1 MIYHCIQ
8 QLSQAGFVLLHSLQP
23 RSNLVPGT
31 SLQSVMTFV
40 NSCLRVRGRDLLCW
54 NVGEQDQIAR
64 LLWVNLFYQ
73 QLAQEPIRKPLLV
86 HAQQGQLHVDCGDTR
101 LMVLDLARLNTALS
115 TVTVV
120 PIDQQDLYPEWQLI
134 KSNSQLID
142 LLEFD
147 NSAELAIR
155 IAPNQQ
161 WAEWF
166 EIGDKT
172 TALHLH
178 DIAVRID
185 LMQQYIDQQSAEFEF
200 TESWMREPV
209 AWQTQLG

>member
-1 MIYHCIQ
+1 MTYHCIQ
-8 QLSQAGFVLLHSLQP
+8 QLAQAGFVMLHSCQS

-31 SLQSVMTFV
+31 SLQSVIAFV
-40 NSCLRVRGRDLLCW
+40 NSCVQGRGRDLLHW
-54 NVGEQDQIAR
+54 NAGEQDQIAR

-73 QLAQEPIRKPLLV
+73 RLAQEPIRKPLLV
-86 HAQQGQLHVDCGDTR
+86 HAHQGQLHVDCGDTR
-101 LMVLDLARLNTALS
+101 LMVLDLAQQNTALS

-120 PIDQQDLYPEWQLI
+120 PVNQQDLYPEWQLI
-134 KSNSQLID
+134 KTNSQLIN

-178 DIAVRID
+178 DIAVRIG

-200 TESWMREPV
+200 TESWMRKPIY
-209 AWQTQLG
+209 WGNT

>member
-8 QLSQAGFVLLHSLQP
+8 QLARAGFVMLHSCQP
-23 RSNLVPGT
+23 RSNLLPGT
-31 SLQSVMTFV
+31 SLQSVIAFV
-40 NSCLRVRGRDLLCW
+40 NSCVRVRGRDLSHW
-54 NVGEQDQIAR
+54 NAGEQDQIAR

-73 QLAQEPIRKPLLV
+73 RLAQEPIRKPLLV
-86 HAQQGQLHVDCGDTR
+86 HAQQSQLHVDCGDTR
-101 LMVLDLARLNTALS
+101 LMVLDLAQQNTALS

-120 PIDQQDLYPEWQLI
+120 PVDQQDLYPDWQLI
-134 KSNSQLID
+134 NTNSQLID

-147 NSAELAIR
+147 SSAELAIR

-178 DIAVRID
+178 DIAVRIN
-185 LMQQYIDQQSAEFEF
+185 LMQQYIDQQSTEFEF
-200 TESWMREPV
+200 TESWMRKPIN
-209 AWQTQLG
+209 WGNT

>member
-8 QLSQAGFVLLHSLQP
+8 QLAQAGFVMLHSRQP
-23 RSNLVPGT
+23 RSAIVPGV
-31 SLQSVMTFV
+31 SLQSVIAFV
-40 NSCLRVRGRDLLCW
+40 NNRVYDGRDLSRW
-54 NVGEQDQIAR
+54 TAGEQDQIAR

-73 QLAQEPIRKPLLV
+73 RLAQDPIRKPLLV
-86 HAQQGQLHVDCGDTR
+86 HAHQGRLHVDCGDTR
-101 LMVLDLARLNTALS
+101 LMVLDLAGQPTALS

-120 PIDQQDLYPEWQLI
+120 PADQHNLYSDWQLI
-134 KSNSQLID
+134 KTNSQLID

-147 NSAELAIR
+147 SSAELAIR

-166 EIGDKT
+166 EIGDET

-178 DIAVRID
+178 DIAVRIN
-185 LMQQYIDQQSAEFEF
+185 LMQQYIDQQSADFEF
-200 TESWMREPV
+200 TESWMRELIN
-209 AWQTQLG
+209 WGNT